1 LEEQVWLIE
10 PSGKNRRKVADGGY
24 PSWSGDGKTLFF
36 RSHKTNRLMAL
47 DLAAPEPSATAR
59 PLAEVPWFYP
69 PVSPDGKRVAYR
81 FGSHL
86 LIAELDSSKAVKR
99 YGPLSGDGFLGGWS
113 PDGKQLGFG
122 GYGSDALGLI
132 ILDCQTERSVQF
144 APQWLTLPA
153 WSPDGLKVSF
163 DVRGPSG
170 FEIWMIDAKALAQSK
185 PAALVRDRYSVP
197 QGGAAELAAFLQ
209 EAHPFRPT
217 TPQEKADRENRG
229 RMAMTAA
236 AQRILQLESD
246 HTTPASQLA
255 LLVLL
260 EDRVRGMA
268 GGGNAEQRQVVD
280 LLKMY
285 LGAETEIG
293 LARQAAELAMEA
305 AKTLEPRNPE
315 LAAEVY
321 RDFAPLIANRKD
333 AKLTE
338 TAKSME
344 EAARRLTSS
353 KPAAKE

>member
-24 PSWSGDGKTLFF
+24 PSWSADGKTLFF
-36 RSHKTNRLMAL
+36 HSRKTNRLMGL
-47 DLAAPEPSATAR
+47 DPAASQPFATAKS
-59 PLAEVPWFYP
+59 LADVPWLYP
-69 PVSPDGKRVAYR
+69 AVSPDGKRVAYR
-81 FGSHL
+81 FGSQL

-99 YGPLSGDGFLGGWS
+99 YGPLSGVGFLGGWS

-122 GYGSDALGLI
+122 GYGSDLGLI

-163 DVRGPSG
+163 DVRGPAG
-170 FEIWMIDAKALAQSK
+170 VEIWMIDAKALGQAK
-185 PAALVRDRYSVP
+185 PTVLMRDRYSVP
-197 QGGAAELAAFLQ
+197 QGGAADLAAFLE
-209 EAHPFRPT
+209 EAHAFRPT
-217 TPQEKADRENRG
+217 TPQEKADREGRG
-229 RMAMTAA
+229 RVAMNSA

-260 EDRVRGMA
+260 EGRVRAMA
-268 GGGNAEQRQVVD
+268 AVGSAEQRQVVD

-293 LARQAAELAMEA
+293 LARQAAKLAMEA
-305 AKTLEPRNPE
+305 AKSLEPRNPE
-315 LAAEVY
+315 LAAEAY
-321 RDFAPLIANRKD
+321 RSFAPLIADRKD
-333 AKLTE
+333 AKLAE
-338 TAKSME
+338 TAKVME
-344 EAARRLTSS
+344 DAARRLAGS
-353 KPAAKE
+353 KPAAKQ